1 MKKICCMIIA
11 CLLIVSLFTGCGQV
25 EYKAYVTGGTDMI
38 FEYTDGEAGNFDESP
53 IYSYSSFKNEDA
65 VDTMKIEFMGKTYEG
80 EYITSTYNMGADYA
94 VDEYRDYENNVEF
107 KTIINSEEVVEIWS
121 TKLDKIVDEQYE
133 LNEES
138 LKKAAL
144 DISSNF
150 VKTGGH
156 TIYEISTL
164 VTYVSYDSNGR
175 TNIRYKIFDYFAS
188 NEQAMNDGGEVL
200 TYALKFFKPINSG
213 IATTDDVIVNFNGE
227 GYITSWGKNMTG
239 RYDKYNNLKIDNEKV
254 NEAIDKK
261 VNELFAD
268 SDKYHLNRYELPDV
282 KTLVIG
288 KNSDEL
294 YLVGTVTLYLQ
305 DKSRQEE
312 ITDYVEIAVR
322 VN

>member
-1 MKKICCMIIA
+1 
-11 CLLIVSLFTGCGQV
+11 
-25 EYKAYVTGGTDMI
+25 
-38 FEYTDGEAGNFDESP
+38 
-53 IYSYSSFKNEDA
+53 
-65 VDTMKIEFMGKTYEG
+65 
-80 EYITSTYNMGADYA
+80 MGADYA
-94 VDEYRDYENNVEF
+94 VDVYRDSENNVEF
-107 KTIINSEEVVEIWS
+107 KTIINSEEVVEIRS
-121 TKLDKIVDEQYE
+121 TKFAKIVDEQYE

-150 VKTGGH
+150 VKTDRH
-156 TIYEISTL
+156 TIYQISTL
-164 VTYVSYDSNGR
+164 VTYVSYDGNGIS
-175 TNIRYKIFDYFAS
+175 TNSAKSFDYFVS

-200 TYALKFFKPINSG
+200 TYTLKFFKPINSG

-254 NEAIDKK
+254 NEAIDKT

-305 DKSRQEE
+305 DKNKQEE